1 MLGAMT
7 PRRRVLVVEDD
18 PDVLDVV
25 VSALE
30 DEPDLLARGFG
41 SAEAAL
47 AALPEVRPDVVLLD
61 LALPG
66 MSGAEL
72 AEILRDDAATAG
84 LPVVA
89 MTATHKLNAL
99 RTRARRAGC
108 VAIVDKPF
116 VIAELVQTLRSAMD
130 DFPRQLLTRPFSSL
144 SVPT

>member
-1 MLGAMT
+1 MQ

-30 DEPDLLARGFG
+30 DEPDLMVRGFG

-47 AALPEVRPDVVLLD
+47 AALAEVRPDAVLLD

-72 AEILRDDAATAG
+72 AELLRGEPATAG
-84 LPVVA
+84 VPVVA
-89 MTATHKLNAL
+89 MTATHQLSAL

-108 VAIVDKPF
+108 IAIVDKPF
-116 VIAELVQTLRSAMD
+116 LIRELVRTLRTAMAD
-130 DFPRQLLTRPFSSL
+130 YPRPMVTRPEASSL
-144 SVPT
+144 SSPT

>member
-1 MLGAMT
+1 MVL
-7 PRRRVLVVEDD
+7 RRRVLVVEDD

-30 DEPDLLARGFG
+30 DEPDLVARGFG

-47 AALPEVRPDVVLLD
+47 AALGEVRPDVVLLD

-66 MSGAEL
+66 MSGADL
-72 AEILRDDAATAG
+72 AELLRSGATGG

-89 MTATHKLNAL
+89 MTATHQLNAL

-108 VAIVDKPF
+108 IAIVDKPF
-116 VIAELVQTLRSAMD
+116 VIGDLVQTLRSAID
-130 DFPRQLLTRPFSSL
+130 DFPRPMPAPEAVR
-144 SVPT
+144 V

>member
-1 MLGAMT
+1 MQ
-7 PRRRVLVVEDD
+7 PRRRVVVVEDD

-25 VSALE
+25 VSALD
-30 DEPDLLARGFG
+30 DEPDLVASGFG

-47 AALPEVRPDVVLLD
+47 AALAELRPDAVLLD

-72 AEILRDDAATAG
+72 AEIVRADPATAG

-89 MTATHKLNAL
+89 MTATHQLNAL

-116 VIAELVQTLRSAMD
+116 QIGDLVRTLRLAMD
-130 DFPRQLLTRPFSSL
+130 DFPRPSATERAASSL
-144 SVPT
+144 SLPT

>member
-1 MLGAMT
+1 MLA
-7 PRRRVLVVEDD
+7 RRRVLVVEDD

-30 DEPDLLARGFG
+30 DEPDLLVRGFG

-47 AALPEVRPDVVLLD
+47 EALPNVRPDAVLLD

-72 AEILRDDAATAG
+72 AERLRAEPATAG
-84 LPVVA
+84 VPVVA
-89 MTATHKLNAL
+89 MTATHQLSAL

-116 VIAELVQTLRSAMD
+116 LIGDLVRTLRTAMD
-130 DFPRQLLTRPFSSL
+130 DFPRPLATPRREASSL
-144 SVPT
+144 SLPI

>member
-1 MLGAMT
+1 MLT
-7 PRRRVLVVEDD
+7 PMVSRRRVLVVEDD

-30 DEPDLLARGFG
+30 DEPDLIARGFG

-47 AALPEVRPDVVLLD
+47 AALWDVRPDVVLLD

-72 AEILRDDAATAG
+72 AEMLRAEDATANV
-84 LPVVA
+84 PVVA
-89 MTATHKLNAL
+89 MTATHQLSAL

-116 VIAELVQTLRSAMD
+116 LIGELVSTLRTAMQ
-130 DFPRQLLTRPFSSL
+130 DFPRVARVREPVSA
-144 SVPT
+144 

>member
-1 MLGAMT
+1 ML

-25 VSALE
+25 VSAIE
-30 DEPDLLARGFG
+30 DEPDLLVRGFS

-47 AALPEVRPDVVLLD
+47 EALSEVRPDAVLLD

-72 AEILRDDAATAG
+72 AEVLRVDAVTVG
-84 LPVVA
+84 VPVVA
-89 MTATHKLNAL
+89 MTATHQLSAL

-108 VAIVDKPF
+108 IAIVDKPF
-116 VIAELVQTLRSAMD
+116 LIGDLVRTLRTAMD
-130 DFPRQLLTRPFSSL
+130 DFPRATPPAASSL
-144 SVPT
+144 SLSI

>member
-1 MLGAMT
+1 MV
-7 PRRRVLVVEDD
+7 RRRVLVVEDD

-30 DEPDLLARGFG
+30 DEPDLYARGFG

-47 AALPEVRPDVVLLD
+47 AALPDVRPDVVLLD

-72 AEILRDDAATAG
+72 AEILRADAATAG
-84 LPVVA
+84 VPVVA
-89 MTATHKLNAL
+89 MTATHQLSAL

-116 VIAELVQTLRSAMD
+116 LIGDLVRTLRTAMD
-130 DFPRQLLTRPFSSL
+130 DFPRPAATPSPPSSL
-144 SVPT
+144 SLPI

>member
-1 MLGAMT
+1 MVL
-7 PRRRVLVVEDD
+7 RRRVLVVEDD

-30 DEPDLLARGFG
+30 DEPDLVARGFG
-41 SAEAAL
+41 NAEAAL
-47 AALPEVRPDVVLLD
+47 AALPDVRPDVVLLD

-72 AEILRDDAATAG
+72 AELLRWGNATAG

-89 MTATHKLNAL
+89 MTATHQLNAL

-108 VAIVDKPF
+108 IAIVDKPF
-116 VIAELVQTLRSAMD
+116 LIGDLVRTLRSAMD
-130 DFPRQLLTRPFSSL
+130 DFPRPMPAYEAL
-144 SVPT
+144 SV